1 MTDISHDVPAKASL
15 TRSAGPKF
23 LLVIGLSVAMAVP
36 LFFIQLAV
44 SDRQNTAAGAAAEIA
59 TGWGGPQTIAGPL
72 LVVPYT
78 ISETA
83 RGPNGALMSTVQRE
97 ARLLLPEDLSVAVH
111 ADTEIRKRG
120 IFSVPVYASRIALH
134 AKFDKASLQALL
146 PDGAAPLWNQAT
158 LSVSVSDAQG
168 LADNVSLAEGGRTL
182 AFQPGFGPNFLERT
196 NDEMGKALNAIHVP
210 LALEGPRDIVV
221 DTHLVL
227 RGSRE
232 INIAPLGRRTVGTI
246 ESAWAHPSFSGAFLP
261 SSRNVSDKG
270 FRASWIV
277 PYLARGFGQ
286 VFASPDSAMPVLLKS
301 SFGVRFYQPVDH
313 YQLVSRSLKYAILFV
328 ALAFLTFFVAETIS
342 LQRLHAVQYTLVGAA
357 QVLFYLLLLSLGE
370 HVGFAFAYLIAAA
383 ATIALTGLYA
393 AAAFRNPVRAAILA
407 TVLAALYALLYVIL
421 NAEDYALLIGA
432 GVLFA
437 ALAATMYVTRRIDW
451 YRLAQGE

>member
-1 MTDISHDVPAKASL
+1 MTDISNGAPARTPM

-36 LFFIQLAV
+36 LFFIQLAL
-44 SDRQNTAAGAAAEIA
+44 SDRQGTANNAAAEIA
-59 TGWGGPQTIAGPL
+59 TGWGGPQTVAGPM

-78 ISETA
+78 VTEA
-83 RGPNGALMSTVQRE
+83 RTGPNGATVSVLRRD
-97 ARLLLPEDLSVAVH
+97 ARMLLPEALGMTVH
-111 ADTEIRKRG
+111 ADTETRKRG
-120 IFSVPVYASRIALH
+120 IFSVPVYRSRIDIH
-134 AKFDKASLQALL
+134 ARFDKAALQALM
-146 PDGAAPLWNQAT
+146 PDGAAPLWNQST
-158 LSVSVSDAQG
+158 LSISVSDAQG
-168 LADNVSLAEGGRTL
+168 LADNVTMTENGQVL
-182 AFQPGFGPNFLERT
+182 AFQPGFGPNFIQRV
-196 NDEMGKALNAIHVP
+196 NDDMGKPLNAIHVP
-210 LALEGPRDIVV
+210 LALDGPRDIVI
-221 DTHLVL
+221 DTQLLL

-232 INIAPLGRRTVGTI
+232 INLVPLGRRTVAAI
-246 ESAWAHPSFSGAFLP
+246 DSAWAHPSFSGGFLP
-261 SSRNVSDKG
+261 SSRSVGDTG
-270 FRASWIV
+270 FKATWLV

-286 VFASPDSAMPVLLKS
+286 SFAAPDGAVPVFLKS
-301 SFGVRFYQPVDH
+301 SFGVRFYQPVDY
-313 YQLVSRSLKYAILFV
+313 YQLVGRSLKYAILFV

-357 QVLFYLLLLSLGE
+357 QVLFYLLLLSLIE

-393 AAAFRNPVRAAILA
+393 AAAFRNTVRAAILA

>member
-1 MTDISHDVPAKASL
+1 MTDISNGVPARASL

-44 SDRQNTAAGAAAEIA
+44 SDRQQTAASAATEIA

-78 ISETA
+78 VSETA
-83 RGPNGALMSTVQRE
+83 PGPNGAAVSTVRRE
-97 ARLLLPEDLSVAVH
+97 ARMLLPEDLSVAVH
-111 ADTEIRKRG
+111 ADTETRKRG
-120 IFSVPVYASRIALH
+120 IFSVPVYASRIDLH
-134 AKFDKASLQALL
+134 AKFDKASLQGLL
-146 PDGAAPLWNQAT
+146 PDGAAPLWNEAT

-168 LADNVSLAEGGRTL
+168 LADNVSLTESGRIL
-182 AFQPGFGPNFLERT
+182 AFQPGFGPNFLPRT
-196 NDEMGKALNAIHVP
+196 NDEMGKALNAIYVP
-210 LALEGPRDIVV
+210 LALDGPRDIVV

-261 SSRNVSDKG
+261 SSRNVTDKG

-277 PYLARGFGQ
+277 PHLARGFGQ
-286 VFASPDSAMPVLLKS
+286 VFASPDGAMPTFLKS

-328 ALAFLTFFVAETIS
+328 ALSFLTFFVVETIS

-357 QVLFYLLLLSLGE
+357 QVLFYLLLLSLSE
-370 HVGFAFAYLIAAA
+370 HVGFALAYLIGAV
-383 ATIALTGLYA
+383 ATVGLTGLYA
-393 AAAFRNPVRAAILA
+393 RAAFNSVGRAGVLAAILG
-407 TVLAALYALLYVIL
+407 TLYVLLYVIL
-421 NAEDYALLIGA
+421 NAEDYALLIGTA
-432 GVLFA
+432 VLFM